1 MHLVQINANLDK
13 HFSDQFCLYQVV
25 GNPYMSASNAT
36 TIDDVSEDEDEE
48 PQLAINMD
56 AVNTSITT
64 P

>member
-1 MHLVQINANLDK
+1 
-13 HFSDQFCLYQVV
+13 
-25 GNPYMSASNAT
+25 MSASSAA

-56 AVNTSITT
+56 SVNTSITT

>member
-1 MHLVQINANLDK
+1 
-13 HFSDQFCLYQVV
+13 
-25 GNPYMSASNAT
+25 MSASNAT